1 MNTLITF
8 RTSFFSTGKY
18 TYLFILNNLNSFW
31 VESLW
36 CNNIRDLILFTRGLE
51 KYFEIELFRNKNKIQ
66 ANQYF
71 QIKSSKGG
79 SETLALESYHLM
91 LFPLLPNLFL
101 NN

>member
-36 CNNIRDLILFTRGLE
+36 CNNIRDLILFTRGLG
-51 KYFEIELFRNKNKIQ
+51 KYFEIEPFKNKIQ

-71 QIKSSKGG
+71 QIKSSKGE
-79 SETLALESYHLM
+79 SETLALESYLKPPGVISSSAQ
-91 LFPLLPNLFL
+91 LVLK
-101 NN
+101 

>member
-18 TYLFILNNLNSFW
+18 TYLFIFNNLNYFW

-36 CNNIRDLILFTRGLE
+36 YKNIRDLILFTRGLG
-51 KYFEIELFRNKNKIQ
+51 KYFEIEPFKNKIQ

-79 SETLALESYHLM
+79 SETLALKSYHLV

>member
-18 TYLFILNNLNSFW
+18 TYLFFKNNLNSFW

-36 CNNIRDLILFTRGLE
+36 CNNIRDFILFTRGLG
-51 KYFEIELFRNKNKIQ
+51 KYFEIEPFKNKIQ

-71 QIKSSKGG
+71 QIKSSKGE
-79 SETLALESYHLM
+79 SETLALESYLTPPGVISTSAQ
-91 LFPLLPNLFL
+91 LVPK
-101 NN
+101 